1 MYFNSKNNPLLFIA
15 EVGSNHEG
23 SFAEAK
29 KIIIEAC
36 KSEADVVKIQTYTAE
51 NMVSNKKDFERYKHF
66 KKLQLNIDEYIEIA
80 KICKKYKKNLVLQ
93 FGIVIK

>member
-51 NMVSNKKDFERYKHF
+51 NMVSKKRF
-66 KKLQLNIDEYIEIA
+66 
-80 KICKKYKKNLVLQ
+80 
-93 FGIVIK
+93 